1 MADRTDTDPEDSDLI
16 RLGVQANLARLYA
29 EGQRDFVNDLASM
42 LQTTLPDALDIERHG
57 GLFAEKK
64 IRALKVQ
71 LGDYLYTL
79 TVPARGPLVAT
90 RTKMV
95 RGIKLKTETVA
106 MEEWLSGLGKDVA
119 AHAQDNFQT
128 REALQRLLG
137 E

>member
-1 MADRTDTDPEDSDLI
+1 MTETDPEDSELI

-42 LQTTLPDALDIERHG
+42 LQTTLPDAITLERRG

-64 IRALKVQ
+64 ISALKIQ

-79 TVPARGPLVAT
+79 EVPARGPLAAS
-90 RTKMV
+90 RTKIV
-95 RGIKLKTETVA
+95 RGIKVKTETVA
-106 MEEWLSGLGKDVA
+106 MEEWLSGLGAEVA
-119 AHAQDNFQT
+119 AHAEDNLQT
-128 REALQRLLG
+128 RETLQRMLG